1 MAKDLLWTKDKITSK
16 DDLLATCPKCQKSR
30 LEPLNYAEVI
40 TKEGKKMQKVSGYPF
55 GFDYNFVGILKCS
68 NQKCLRIVNVS
79 GIVTKGN
86 EAHGYDENGEYYEF
100 EYNIFRPQHF
110 SPNLR
115 YFKIHPEIPKHIAET
130 IDLAFYHYFYDFNA
144 SANKVRTV
152 IELILDDI
160 KAPKK
165 RQNSRKT
172 KMVKLNTLHDRIEHF
187 SKRNKFIGTLM
198 LANKYIGN
206 EGSHKGEVKKEEL
219 LSSFDNLEEII
230 DKIYVKNSNKL
241 LKKAN
246 QIISEKR
253 K

>member
-1 MAKDLLWTKDKITSK
+1 MIKDVLWNKIHLTSK
-16 DDLLATCPKCQKSR
+16 NELLATCPDCQKTK
-30 LEPLNYAEVI
+30 LEFLKYTEVI
-40 TKEGKKMQKVSGYPF
+40 TEEGKEMERIRYSYGIEH
-55 GFDYNFVGILKCS
+55 NFVGILKCG
-68 NQKCLRIVNVS
+68 NQKCLRIINVS
-79 GIVTKGN
+79 GIAQKDIEVTGRDKN
-86 EAHGYDENGEYYEF
+86 NEYYE
-100 EYNIFRPQHF
+100 YDLDTFRPQHF

-115 YFKIHPEIPKHIAET
+115 YFKIHPEIPKHIVET
-130 IDLAFYHYFYDFNA
+130 IDLAFHHYFYDFNA

-172 KMVKLNTLHDRIEHF
+172 KMVEINTLHDRIEHF

-206 EGSHKGEVKKEEL
+206 EGSHKGEVEKEEL

-230 DKIYVKNSNKL
+230 DKIYVKNSDKL
-241 LKKAN
+241 LTKAN

-253 K
+253 R